1 MDAEILQEYRKK
13 VVGFVIAIV
22 CFSATAAAIVLPG
35 MKLFG
40 LYPAVSWLLCGA
52 FIGVIV
58 LEDALGICI
67 IRQSMK
73 QEVLSEQTEKLAK
86 NYLLVLLILNINLIT
101 WCFPSK
107 ESWMFSFYF
116 LILMAFFLDMKFV
129 LKCGLAE
136 VISLVILFFAN
147 PVTYPVESLFWSD
160 AILRVICITLSLAGV
175 IILMAFIEKFLLN
188 AKKEQ
193 LEKNNAKVKQM
204 LERVSDIAGKLGEAS
219 SALVGTSQS
228 ESASTEELSAISENL
243 LQNNTTMMEK
253 SRMSKENLANLEK
266 SSQDMELK
274 MKDVDQI
281 SKELVDISVSNEQA
295 LNNLMAMSE
304 EVERSTNETKEVTD
318 KLLHESNEIGATLDI
333 INEIAESINLLS
345 LNASI
350 EAARAGEAGRGFA
363 VVATEVGNL
372 ANSTQESLREV
383 ELVIERVQNNVREI
397 TAQVQENA
405 EKLGT
410 QNQYFDNVFQ
420 SMQEMT
426 KLLHVSVDAVSTM
439 GEAHG
444 KQADVIKKT
453 VMINQEIAE
462 NVISAKEQFDSINSM
477 AESNANDTA
486 DVATQ
491 ASDINEM
498 VDEISRL
505 LKTEEE

>member
-73 QEVLSEQTEKLAK
+73 QEVLSEQTEKMAK
-86 NYLLVLLILNINLIT
+86 NYLLILLILNINLIT
-101 WCFPSK
+101 WFFPSK

-136 VISLVILFFAN
+136 VISLTILFFAN

-243 LQNNTTMMEK
+243 LENNTTMMEK
-253 SRMSKENLANLEK
+253 SKMSKENLANLEK
-266 SSQDMELK
+266 SSQNMELK

-363 VVATEVGNL
+363 VVAQEVGSL
-372 ANSTQESLREV
+372 AASTKESLKNVTDIVSRMQTGAIDVSKFMNGNAQQLLRQNEV
-383 ELVIERVQNNVREI
+383 IVDTVKGIRMMMDLLKKSVDAINQADRICYTQSKVIMETVAINEDIAASITEENSEFGNIAGMVQNNVENI
-397 TAQVQENA
+397 AALSNQVDNINNMVTEL
-405 EKLGT
+405 EKIL
-410 QNQYFDNVFQ
+410 
-420 SMQEMT
+420 
-426 KLLHVSVDAVSTM
+426 
-439 GEAHG
+439 EA
-444 KQADVIKKT
+444 
-453 VMINQEIAE
+453 
-462 NVISAKEQFDSINSM
+462 
-477 AESNANDTA
+477 
-486 DVATQ
+486 
-491 ASDINEM
+491 
-498 VDEISRL
+498 
-505 LKTEEE
+505 